1 LPAVASL
8 YREKLD
14 AAGIDVVGVSQ
25 FNTSEAATVEF
36 VERNQLTFPN
46 VYDEQ
51 AQLAGAYGIR
61 GVPSY
66 VFIDKQGRIAHVS
79 SGARGVDLIESWLDQ
94 LSAE

>member
-1 LPAVASL
+1 MPAVASL

-66 VFIDKQGRIAHVS
+66 VFIDKRGRIAHVS

>member
-25 FNTSEAATVEF
+25 FNTTEAATIEF
-36 VERNQLTFPN
+36 VDRNQLTFPN
-46 VYDEQ
+46 VYDER
-51 AQLAGAYGIR
+51 AKLAGAYDIR

-66 VFIDKQGRIAHVS
+66 VFIDKQGRIARIS
-79 SGARGVDLIESWLDQ
+79 AGARGVDLIESLLND
-94 LSAE
+94 LLAE

>member
-1 LPAVASL
+1 MPVVASL
-8 YREKLD
+8 YRDRLD
-14 AAGIDVVGVSQ
+14 AAGIDVIGVSQ
-25 FNTSEAATVEF
+25 FNTTEAATIEF
-36 VERNQLTFPN
+36 VERNRLTFPN
-46 VYDEQ
+46 VFDEQ

-79 SGARGVDLIESWLDQ
+79 AGARGIGLIESWLDQ

>member
-1 LPAVASL
+1 MPAVASL

-14 AAGIDVVGVSQ
+14 AAGIDVIGVSQ

-51 AQLAGAYGIR
+51 AELAGAFGIN

-79 SGARGVDLIESWLDQ
+79 AGARGVDLIESWLDQ

>member
-1 LPAVASL
+1 MPAVASL

-14 AAGIDVVGVSQ
+14 AAGIDVIGVSQ
-25 FNTSEAATVEF
+25 FNTTEGATVEF
-36 VERNQLTFPN
+36 VERNELTFPN
-46 VYDEQ
+46 VYDAQ

-79 SGARGVDLIESWLDQ
+79 AGARGVDLIESWLNQ
-94 LSAE
+94 LSTE

>member
-1 LPAVASL
+1 MPAVASL

>member
-1 LPAVASL
+1 MPAVASL
-8 YREKLD
+8 YRDKLD